1 MNIVRAIKL
10 AFSAPAAPG
19 NAKALEREIDRRIVS
34 RLSTGNVRLQMG
46 LFSTREDIDEERKKA
61 RSYNFDD

>member
-1 MNIVRAIKL
+1 MNIARVIEL
-10 AFSAPAAPG
+10 VFSGPAAPG
-19 NAKALEREIDRRIVS
+19 NAKAVERESDRRIVS